1 MKQKLWSDHMQ
12 MNLHMFHSSISAFGS
27 TVDEPGAQGSH
38 VFKLKTS
45 RSHFSLSE
53 NLNDRIYMLT
63 AQRASE
69 LHPGW
74 VPFTSSLRL
83 LCALVSHTQQQQFCV
98 LCFQTC
104 ALNSALFKFNS
115 ASDEQLKFRQKKKKK
130 TNPLQGAATMT
141 EYVQVINPHYTT
153 RSTGP
158 ISRGYVWGG
167 CGRGVFRSGTRS
179 QWGQEG
185 VPTTTERRSASAQ
198 TQHTFRWRWSS
209 SGSRATQKEQRLN
222 RGSGGFLHL
231 GGGDRWPTAPAS
243 FGGNYCSY
251 TFQARAPSD
260 SHNRCDWTTFLS
272 DHLSPAHQH
281 GKCAH

>member
-1 MKQKLWSDHMQ
+1 MTASTCSLRSGHQSCIRAEFPSLQ
-12 MNLHMFHSSISAFGS
+12 VFGS
-27 TVDEPGAQGSH
+27 YVHLSLTRSSSSFVCCA
-38 VFKLKTS
+38 FKPALWTAPCS
-45 RSHFSLSE
+45 SSTQPLMSSWSL
-53 NLNDRIYMLT
+53 
-63 AQRASE
+63 
-69 LHPGW
+69 G
-74 VPFTSSLRL
+74 
-83 LCALVSHTQQQQFCV
+83 
-98 LCFQTC
+98 
-104 ALNSALFKFNS
+104 K
-115 ASDEQLKFRQKKKKK
+115 KKKKK

-198 TQHTFRWRWSS
+198 TQHTFRWGWSS

-231 GGGDRWPTAPAS
+231 GGGTGDRPLPRPSVEITARTPSRHAHPPIPTIDVTELH
-243 FGGNYCSY
+243 FC
-251 TFQARAPSD
+251 
-260 SHNRCDWTTFLS
+260 LII
-272 DHLSPAHQH
+272 
-281 GKCAH
+281 

>member
-1 MKQKLWSDHMQ
+1 
-12 MNLHMFHSSISAFGS
+12 
-27 TVDEPGAQGSH
+27 
-38 VFKLKTS
+38 
-45 RSHFSLSE
+45 
-53 NLNDRIYMLT
+53 MLT

-115 ASDEQLKFRQKKKKK
+115 ASDEQLKFRQKKKK

-167 CGRGVFRSGTRS
+167 CGRGGVCAQVHAANEGRRECPQQPRGGPRRHRHSTPSDGDEVAAAVEQHRKSSVWTADPEVFFT
-179 QWGQEG
+179 W
-185 VPTTTERRSASAQ
+185 
-198 TQHTFRWRWSS
+198 
-209 SGSRATQKEQRLN
+209 
-222 RGSGGFLHL
+222 
-231 GGGDRWPTAPAS
+231 GGDRWPTAPAS

-251 TFQARAPSD
+251 TLQARAPSD

>member
-1 MKQKLWSDHMQ
+1 
-12 MNLHMFHSSISAFGS
+12 
-27 TVDEPGAQGSH
+27 
-38 VFKLKTS
+38 
-45 RSHFSLSE
+45 
-53 NLNDRIYMLT
+53 MLT

-104 ALNSALFKFNS
+104 ALNSGLFKFNS
-115 ASDEQLKFRQKKKKK
+115 ASDEQLKFRQKKKRQTPYKEQQPWQSMYK
-130 TNPLQGAATMT
+130 LLTRITPHGARVLFQGDMSEVAA
-141 EYVQVINPHYTT
+141 
-153 RSTGP
+153 
-158 ISRGYVWGG
+158 GG
-167 CGRGVFRSGTRS
+167 GGLRSGTRS

-198 TQHTFRWRWSS
+198 TQHTFRWGWSS

-231 GGGDRWPTAPAS
+231 GGDRWPTAP

-251 TFQARAPSD
+251 TLQARAPSD

>member
-1 MKQKLWSDHMQ
+1 
-12 MNLHMFHSSISAFGS
+12 
-27 TVDEPGAQGSH
+27 
-38 VFKLKTS
+38 
-45 RSHFSLSE
+45 
-53 NLNDRIYMLT
+53 MLT

-115 ASDEQLKFRQKKKKK
+115 ASDEQLKFRQKKKKRQTPYK
-130 TNPLQGAATMT
+130 EQQPWQSMYKLLTRITPHGARVLFQGDMSEVAA
-141 EYVQVINPHYTT
+141 
-153 RSTGP
+153 
-158 ISRGYVWGG
+158 GG
-167 CGRGVFRSGTRS
+167 GGLRSGTRS

-198 TQHTFRWRWSS
+198 TQHTFRWGWSS

-231 GGGDRWPTAPAS
+231 GGGQVTDRSRVLRWKLLLVHPPIPTIDVTELH
-243 FGGNYCSY
+243 FC
-251 TFQARAPSD
+251 
-260 SHNRCDWTTFLS
+260 LII
-272 DHLSPAHQH
+272 
-281 GKCAH
+281 